1 VRINQYLARAAGLSR
16 RQADQAITDER
27 VTVNG
32 EVGELGQRV
41 GLDDTVQ
48 LDGEVVEL
56 PMTRTV
62 KLHKPS
68 GYVVSRT
75 RQGNDPTIYALL
87 PRQLRQLKPI
97 GRLDKDSRGLLLLT
111 NDGQLAHRLM
121 HPGFQK
127 QKVYE
132 VTLDKSVTPAD
143 MRRLHQGVHL
153 DDGVSQLEIGEGE
166 AESTKKEDEGVPG
179 KNTYPVTMYE
189 GRNRQ
194 IRRTF
199 AALGYQVTDLLR
211 TQLGEYSLGDLKE
224 SQYRL
229 ITGEHER

>member
-16 RQADQAITDER
+16 RQADQAIADER

-32 EVGELGQRV
+32 EVGELGSQV
-41 GLDDTVQ
+41 GPDDAIQ
-48 LDGEVVEL
+48 LDGEVVTL
-56 PMTRTV
+56 PATRTV

-75 RQGNDPTIYALL
+75 RQGNNPTIYALL
-87 PRQLRQLKPI
+87 PRELRQLKPI

-111 NDGQLAHRLM
+111 NNGQLAHQLT

-132 VTLDKSVTPAD
+132 VTLDKPLTPAD
-143 MRRLHQGVHL
+143 MTSLHQGVHL
-153 DDGVSQLEIGEGE
+153 DDGVSQLEIKEGK
-166 AESTKKEDEGVPG
+166 AESTKREDEGMPG

-199 AALGYQVTDLLR
+199 AALGYQVTDLMR
-211 TQLGEYSLGDLKE
+211 TQLGEYSLGDL
-224 SQYRL
+224 SDGQYHL

>member
-1 VRINQYLARAAGLSR
+1 
-16 RQADQAITDER
+16 

-32 EVGELGQRV
+32 GVGELGSQV
-41 GLDDTVQ
+41 GPDDTVQ
-48 LDGEVVEL
+48 LDGKPVVL
-56 PMTRTV
+56 PGTRTV

-68 GYVVSRT
+68 GYVVSRA
-75 RQGNDPTIYALL
+75 RQGNDLTIYALL
-87 PRQLRQLKPI
+87 PRELRQLKPI
-97 GRLDKDSRGLLLLT
+97 GRLDKNSRGLLLLT
-111 NDGQLAHRLM
+111 NDGQLAYRLT

-132 VTLDKSVTPAD
+132 VTLDKPLTPAD

-153 DDGVSQLEIGEGE
+153 DDGLSQLEIGEGE
-166 AESTKKEDEGVPG
+166 AESTEKDGGVPG

-211 TQLGEYSLGDLKE
+211 TQLGEYNLGDLQDG
-224 SQYRL
+224 QYHL
-229 ITGEHER
+229 ITAENER

>member
-1 VRINQYLARAAGLSR
+1 MRINQYLARAAGLSR
-16 RQADQAITDER
+16 RQADRAIADER

-32 EVGELGQRV
+32 EVAELGQRV
-41 GLDDTVQ
+41 EPDDTVQ
-48 LDGEVVEL
+48 LDGESVAL
-56 PMTRTV
+56 PAIRTV

-68 GYVVSRT
+68 GYVVSRA
-75 RQGNDPTIYALL
+75 RQGNDLIIYALL

-111 NDGQLAHRLM
+111 NDGQLAHQLT

-132 VTLDKSVTPAD
+132 VTLDKSLTPAD

-166 AESTKKEDEGVPG
+166 AESTKKDGGVPG
-179 KNTYPVTMYE
+179 KKTYHITMYE

-211 TQLGEYSLGDLKE
+211 TQLGEYSLGDLKDG
-224 SQYRL
+224 QYHL
-229 ITGEHER
+229 IMGENER